1 MLLAVKGNRECKIS
15 PDEREDF
22 SEKGFDIYEK
32 LGNGKVTLIEKYSQD
47 GKVVKELKARIVELE
62 AQVIEPQEESQEDPK
77 EPVKEVTK
85 PGKGK

>member
-15 PDEREDF
+15 LEEREEF

-32 LGNGKVTLIEKYSQD
+32 SGNGKVTLIEKYSKD
-47 GKVVKELKARIVELE
+47 GKVVKELKARIAELE
-62 AQVIEPQEESQEDPK
+62 AEVIEPKEEPK
-77 EPVKEVTK
+77 EPTKEAIK